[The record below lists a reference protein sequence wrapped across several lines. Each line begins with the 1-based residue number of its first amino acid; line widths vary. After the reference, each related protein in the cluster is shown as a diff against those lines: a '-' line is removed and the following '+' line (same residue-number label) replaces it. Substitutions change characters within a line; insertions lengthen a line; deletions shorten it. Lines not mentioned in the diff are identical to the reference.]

1 MKKIFISLIII
12 ILSGC
17 SSKDKEASVKPA
29 TAAYPTSTFIT
40 DELRKNSKLYE
51 LLSCTVSR
59 DAKAL
64 IAASTDIAIIKVIS
78 IDSADMSFFRAAP
91 TTYGKFLV
99 DKTIRGSLKENSVY
113 PYAKEGG
120 FIPINKYMEI
130 RNPKFYNEKTKSE
143 RKEKENRYYYVAFES
158 DIEIE
163 AGKTYLALMKYHRDK
178 DLYAFLDNGEGLR
191 EIDVPVQH
199 KVTHESYNLEKRT
212 VRNNRTEEAESLQE
226 VIDKFK

>member
-1 MKKIFISLIII
+1 
-12 ILSGC
+12 
-17 SSKDKEASVKPA
+17 
-29 TAAYPTSTFIT
+29 
-40 DELRKNSKLYE
+40 
-51 LLSCTVSR
+51 
-59 DAKAL
+59 
-64 IAASTDIAIIKVIS
+64 
-78 IDSADMSFFRAAP
+78 
-91 TTYGKFLV
+91 
-99 DKTIRGSLKENSVY
+99 
-113 PYAKEGG
+113 
-120 FIPINKYMEI
+120 MEI